1 MASSVEL
8 VEVTAENWSDVA
20 DVEPHD
26 FQREF
31 VAPVTR
37 YLCMAHYERVWHSW
51 AVLHD
56 GSVVGHVMWALDG
69 DEGAHWIGG
78 VVIDAA
84 HQSSSIGREAM
95 KAVIERLRRDEGATM
110 LALAYRPENARA
122 RSLYQ
127 SLGFVE
133 TGETDGDE
141 IVARLVEQGGGMV
154 GP

>member
-1 MASSVEL
+1 MITLVGL
-8 VEVTAENWSDVA
+8 VEITAENWAEVA
-20 DVEPHD
+20 SVEPHD

-37 YLCMAHYERVWHSW
+37 YLCMAHFEGIWHPW
-51 AVLHD
+51 AVVE
-56 GSVVGHVMWALDG
+56 GGAVVGHVMWAFDD

-84 HQSSSIGREAM
+84 QQGRGVGYRAM
-95 KAVIERLRRDEGATM
+95 AALIDRLRRDEGATEF
-110 LALAYRPENARA
+110 ALAYHPENAPA
-122 RSLYQ
+122 RSLYR

-141 IVARLVEQGGGMV
+141 IVARLR
-154 GP
+154 